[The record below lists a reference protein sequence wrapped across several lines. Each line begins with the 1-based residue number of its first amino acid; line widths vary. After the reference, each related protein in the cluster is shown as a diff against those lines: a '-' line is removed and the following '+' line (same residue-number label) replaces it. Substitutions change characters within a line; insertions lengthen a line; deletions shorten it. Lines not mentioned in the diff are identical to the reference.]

1 MAQYLGRALVS
12 KPCFA
17 WASCRDFCTLM
28 PLDIMMQRNELSP
41 YSQHV
46 ATAPDFGDNNSASGL
61 KLHLCDLPPESSDCF
76 LGEVLL
82 CIIVVQRCK
91 ALMVALV
98 GLNPRSR
105 WEKKVSFNCRF
116 NASLAFAT
124 TTMAG
129 GCIGDTIC
137 SWELLLSVV
146 EDAPWP
152 GGAVLSPS
160 GDFVSAGPAGLGK
173 AIGAGLREQGLPAA
187 SADSSLPDHTVRDPT
202 IPTCFMGDAGSATAT
217 LLAELS

>member
-1 MAQYLGRALVS
+1 MS

-41 YSQHV
+41 YPQHV
-46 ATAPDFGDNNSASGL
+46 ATAPDFGDNSSAGGL
-61 KLHLCDLPPESSDCF
+61 KLHLCELPPASSGCF
-76 LGEVLL
+76 LGDVLL
-82 CIIVVQRCK
+82 CISAVQRCK
-91 ALMVALV
+91 ALIVALV

-105 WEKKVSFNCRF
+105 WEKKASSNCRF

-129 GCIGDTIC
+129 GCFGDTLC
-137 SWELLLSVV
+137 SWEMLLGVV

-152 GGAVLSPS
+152 EQSPVLSPS
-160 GDFVSAGPAGLGK
+160 GDFATAGPAGLGRT
-173 AIGAGLREQGLPAA
+173 IGAGLSEQGLPA

-202 IPTCFMGDAGSATAT
+202 IPTCFMGDTGSATAT